1 MKSNY
6 DLGVEISQRLRW
18 DGEAIV
24 ETFRAALED
33 ANLHT
38 FNAAVGAVWEM
49 QRKLYDTLEDTVAFP
64 PPPRGSGNE

>member
-1 MKSNY
+1 MTTNQ
-6 DLGVEISQRLRW
+6 DLGVEISERLRW

-49 QRKLYDTLEDTVAFP
+49 ELRMLRSSL
-64 PPPRGSGNE
+64 SGNFREYKEEDSE

>member
-1 MKSNY
+1 MTTNQ

-49 QRKLYDTLEDTVAFP
+49 ELRMLRSALHGNFREYKEED
-64 PPPRGSGNE
+64 SE

>member
-1 MKSNY
+1 MSNQ
-6 DLGVEISQRLRW
+6 DLSVEISQRLRW

-38 FNAAVGAVWEM
+38 FNAAVGAVWEL
-49 QRKLYDTLEDTVAFP
+49 QRKLYDTPED
-64 PPPRGSGNE
+64 SE

>member
-1 MKSNY
+1 MTTNQ

-49 QRKLYDTLEDTVAFP
+49 ELRMLRSAL
-64 PPPRGSGNE
+64 SGNFREYKKEDSE

>member
-1 MKSNY
+1 MTTKQDIQ

-38 FNAAVGAVWEM
+38 FNAAVGAVWEL
-49 QRKLYDTLEDTVAFP
+49 QRKLYDTLED
-64 PPPRGSGNE
+64 SQ

>member
-1 MKSNY
+1 MTTNQ

-49 QRKLYDTLEDTVAFP
+49 ELRMLRSSL
-64 PPPRGSGNE
+64 SGNFREYKEEDSE